1 MSTPLAHDGLTP
13 KQEQAILALM
23 SESTVLR
30 AAETVGVDARSIYRW
45 LEDPTF
51 AAAFRRT
58 RREAF
63 AQAMSTT
70 QRYAGM
76 AVHSLAKV
84 MTDANANPQ
93 ARVAA
98 ATALLKFSR
107 ESIEVDSLVERIEQ
121 LEGEVASKPKR
132 VVNDAVVST
141 PVSDSSPT
149 TTSAPRADAPQT

>member
-1 MSTPLAHDGLTP
+1 
-13 KQEQAILALM
+13 M

-70 QRYAGM
+70 QRYAGL
-76 AVHSLAKV
+76 AVNALAKV

-107 ESIEVDSLVERIEQ
+107 ESLEVDSLVERIEQ
-121 LEGEVASKPKR
+121 LESEVATKPKR
-132 VVNDAVVST
+132 VPNEAAT
-141 PVSDSSPT
+141 PDS
-149 TTSAPRADAPQT
+149 

>member
-1 MSTPLAHDGLTP
+1 MSTPLADNGLSP

-23 SESTVLR
+23 SESTVIR

-45 LEDPTF
+45 LADPTF

-63 AQAMSTT
+63 AQAMATT
-70 QRYAGM
+70 QKYAAM

-107 ESIEVDSLVERIEQ
+107 ESLEIDTLVERIEQ

-132 VVNDAVVST
+132 VTNDAAKVE
-141 PVSDSSPT
+141 
-149 TTSAPRADAPQT
+149 

>member
-1 MSTPLAHDGLTP
+1 MA
-13 KQEQAILALM
+13 
-23 SESTVLR
+23 
-30 AAETVGVDARSIYRW
+30 
-45 LEDPTF
+45 
-51 AAAFRRT
+51 
-58 RREAF
+58 
-63 AQAMSTT
+63 TT
-70 QRYAGM
+70 QKFAGM

-107 ESIEVDSLVERIEQ
+107 DSLEIDSLVERIEQ

-141 PVSDSSPT
+141 PASDSAPT
-149 TTSAPRADAPQT
+149 TPSDHTQHP

>member
-1 MSTPLAHDGLTP
+1 
-13 KQEQAILALM
+13 
-23 SESTVLR
+23 VLR
-30 AAETVGVDARSIYRW
+30 AAEQVGVDARSIYRW

-70 QRYAGM
+70 QRYAGL

-84 MTDANANPQ
+84 MSDSNANPQ

-107 ESIEVDSLVERIEQ
+107 ESLELDSLVERIEQ
-121 LEGEVASKPKR
+121 LEGDVAAKPKR
-132 VVNDAVVST
+132 VANDAINGSLA
-141 PVSDSSPT
+141 SGSSPT
-149 TTSAPRADAPQT
+149 ASGDHTPQP

>member
-1 MSTPLAHDGLTP
+1 
-13 KQEQAILALM
+13 
-23 SESTVLR
+23 
-30 AAETVGVDARSIYRW
+30 
-45 LEDPTF
+45 
-51 AAAFRRT
+51 
-58 RREAF
+58 
-63 AQAMSTT
+63 MSTT

-132 VVNDAVVST
+132 VVNDAVNSVPVST
-141 PVSDSSPT
+141 DNPAPDST
-149 TTSAPRADAPQT
+149 DTPQP

>member
-13 KQEQAILALM
+13 VQEQAILALM
-23 SESTVLR
+23 HEPSVTR
-30 AAETVGVDARSIYRW
+30 AAESVQVDPRTIYRW
-45 LEDPTF
+45 LETPEF

-63 AQAMSTT
+63 AHALAHT
-70 QRYAGM
+70 QKYAGM
-76 AVHSLAKV
+76 AVHALAKV

-98 ATALLKFSR
+98 ASALLKFSR

-121 LEGEVASKPKR
+121 LESEVATKPKR
-132 VVNDAVVST
+132 VANEAAT
-141 PVSDSSPT
+141 PDS
-149 TTSAPRADAPQT
+149 

>member
-1 MSTPLAHDGLTP
+1 MSTPLADNGLSP

-23 SESTVLR
+23 SESTVIR

-45 LEDPTF
+45 LADPTF

-63 AQAMSTT
+63 AQAMATT
-70 QRYAGM
+70 QKYAAM
-76 AVHSLAKV
+76 AVHSLDKV

-107 ESIEVDSLVERIEQ
+107 ESLEIDTLVERIEQ

-132 VVNDAVVST
+132 VANE
-141 PVSDSSPT
+141 
-149 TTSAPRADAPQT
+149 APQESS

>member
-13 KQEQAILALM
+13 KQEAAILALM
-23 SESTVLR
+23 NEPTVTR

-45 LEDPTF
+45 LEDATF

-70 QRYAGM
+70 QKYAGL

-84 MTDANANPQ
+84 MSDANANPQ

-107 ESIEVDSLVERIEQ
+107 ESLEIDSLVERIEQ
-121 LEGEVASKPKR
+121 LEGEVAAKPKR
-132 VVNDAVVST
+132 VTNDAVVNTTASE
-141 PVSDSSPT
+141 SAPT
-149 TTSAPRADAPQT
+149 TASPDATQA

>member
-13 KQEQAILALM
+13 TQEQAILALM
-23 SESTVLR
+23 NEPTVTR
-30 AAETVGVDARSIYRW
+30 AAELVQVDPRTIYRW
-45 LEDPTF
+45 LETPEF

-63 AQAMSTT
+63 AQAMAAT
-70 QRYAGM
+70 QKYAGL

-84 MTDANANPQ
+84 MSDANANPQ

-107 ESIEVDSLVERIEQ
+107 ESLQIDSLVERIEQ

-132 VVNDAVVST
+132 VVNDAAVST
-141 PVSDSSPT
+141 PANADTPT
-149 TTSAPRADAPQT
+149 AAGTDAPEA

>member
-1 MSTPLAHDGLTP
+1 MSTPLADNGLSP

-23 SESTVLR
+23 SESTVIR

-45 LEDPTF
+45 LADPTF

-63 AQAMSTT
+63 AQAMATT
-70 QRYAGM
+70 QKYAAM
-76 AVHSLAKV
+76 AVHSLDKV

-107 ESIEVDSLVERIEQ
+107 ESLEIDTLVERIEQ

-132 VVNDAVVST
+132 VTNDAAKVE
-141 PVSDSSPT
+141 
-149 TTSAPRADAPQT
+149 

>member
-1 MSTPLAHDGLTP
+1 
-13 KQEQAILALM
+13 M
-23 SESTVLR
+23 SESTVIR

-45 LEDPTF
+45 LADPTF

-63 AQAMSTT
+63 SHALAHT
-70 QRYAGM
+70 QKYAGM

-132 VVNDAVVST
+132 VANEAVVNT
-141 PVSDSSPT
+141 PATTDTPT
-149 TTSAPRADAPQT
+149 TTSTDAPQP

>member
-1 MSTPLAHDGLTP
+1 MTTPLAHDGLTP
-13 KQEQAILALM
+13 KQEAAILALM
-23 SESTVLR
+23 NETTVTR

-63 AQAMSTT
+63 AQAMSAT
-70 QRYAGM
+70 QRYAGL
-76 AVHSLAKV
+76 AVHALAKV

-98 ATALLKFSR
+98 ASALLKFSR
-107 ESIEVDSLVERIEQ
+107 ESLELDAIVERIEQ
-121 LEGEVASKPKR
+121 LEGEVAAKPKR
-132 VVNDAVVST
+132 VANEAT
-141 PVSDSSPT
+141 QPSS
-149 TTSAPRADAPQT
+149 

>member
-1 MSTPLAHDGLTP
+1 MSTPLAHNGLTP
-13 KQEQAILALM
+13 KQEAAILALM
-23 SESTVLR
+23 SEATVTR

-63 AQAMSTT
+63 AQAMATT
-70 QRYAGM
+70 QKYAGL

-84 MTDANANPQ
+84 MSDANANPQ

-107 ESIEVDSLVERIEQ
+107 EALEIDSLVERIEQ
-121 LEGEVASKPKR
+121 LEGEVAAKPKR
-132 VVNDAVVST
+132 VVNDAAAST
-141 PVSDSSPT
+141 PASDTAPT
-149 TTSAPRADAPQT
+149 ATSDHTPQP

>member
-1 MSTPLAHDGLTP
+1 MSTPLAHDGLSP

-23 SESTVLR
+23 SETTVLR

-45 LEDPTF
+45 LEDPIF

-63 AQAMSTT
+63 AQAMAAT
-70 QRYAGM
+70 QKYAGL

-84 MTDANANPQ
+84 MSDANANPQ

-107 ESIEVDSLVERIEQ
+107 EALEIDSLVERIEQ
-121 LEGEVASKPKR
+121 LEGEIASKPKR
-132 VVNDAVVST
+132 VVNDAAVST
-141 PVSDSSPT
+141 P
-149 TTSAPRADAPQT
+149 ADADTRTATRDDKTQA